1 MISYIKGFLTEI
13 TAQSAI
19 VETAGG
25 VAYEI
30 GMTNYDLETLAVGE
44 EIKVHTY
51 LQVKEDGVAL
61 FGFLQKKDLKL
72 FGLLISISGV
82 GPKSGLAVLSAVGGD
97 ELKMAIV
104 TEDVKRISGAP
115 GVGKKTAERIVMELK
130 DKISADDILTEIAEN
145 APATDKQ
152 PASATEKKMRES
164 VIQVLTA
171 LGYSQKE
178 ALTAVRSVTYSEEMT
193 EDEMTRLSLRA
204 LN

>member
-1 MISYIKGFLTEI
+1 
-13 TAQSAI
+13 
-19 VETAGG
+19 
-25 VAYEI
+25 
-30 GMTNYDLETLAVGE
+30 
-44 EIKVHTY
+44 
-51 LQVKEDGVAL
+51 
-61 FGFLQKKDLKL
+61 
-72 FGLLISISGV
+72 
-82 GPKSGLAVLSAVGGD
+82 
-97 ELKMAIV
+97 MAIV